1 MGSFCQLL
9 AEELK
14 QRGLVR
20 LGEVRHV
27 DDVCRAQVDEMIL
40 LPAVLRIMTALR
52 VWTVRLSGSVEAEV
66 YSLRTKLYN

>member
-1 MGSFCQLL
+1 MTVFQEELALGSICQLL

-27 DDVCRAQVDEMIL
+27 DDVCRAHITAGSPVL
-40 LPAVLRIMTALR
+40 LTKATC
-52 VWTVRLSGSVEAEV
+52 
-66 YSLRTKLYN
+66 SLTGE